1 MVIIQSIETVSG
13 PERPVPPDAR
23 SLVPLV
29 RSCRRARETI
39 PAGGGKLGASGYDQ
53 IMLAQPSAADVR
65 EYLTQA
71 VALAERNVAAGGGP
85 FGALVV
91 TPDGTVHEGVNRVT
105 RDNDPTAHAEV
116 VAIRT
121 AAAESGNFDLGG
133 AVLYASCEPCPL
145 CLAAALWARID
156 RVYYAADRHGAAAA
170 GFDDAVFYEYFAGT
184 RPELLPVSHTPVP
197 TSGVPFDAWRN
208 NTERTDY

>member
-1 MVIIQSIETVSG
+1 
-13 PERPVPPDAR
+13 
-23 SLVPLV
+23 
-29 RSCRRARETI
+29 
-39 PAGGGKLGASGYDQ
+39 
-53 IMLAQPSAADVR
+53 MLAQPSAADVV
-65 EYLTQA
+65 EYLNQA
-71 VALAERNVAAGGGP
+71 VALAERKVAAGGGP

-91 TPDGTVHEGVNRVT
+91 TADGTVHEGVNRVT

-121 AAAESGNFDLGG
+121 AARDSGSFDLTG

-145 CLAAALWARID
+145 CLSAALWARIG

-170 GFDDAVFYEYFAGT
+170 GFDDAVFYEYFGGT

-197 TSGVPFDAWRN
+197 TSDAPFDAWRSHA
-208 NTERTDY
+208 ERTDY